1 MRKSLVASFA
11 LAAAVPGGTA
21 LAVDIEAPS
30 KKEVGE
36 KATVVAS
43 DLKPGRYS
51 LMLVSDRAPT
61 TRSACVARI
70 DGPERTR
77 HHRVV
82 LDGKIPKRLTCWENN
97 SVKLGKVKVRPG
109 RYHLVVAVKAGP
121 AGFKVNRSFVRHRLR
136 ITD

>member
-1 MRKSLVASFA
+1 MRKSLVVSVV

-21 LAVDIEAPS
+21 LAADIEGPS

-36 KATVVAS
+36 KLGVVAS

-51 LMLVSDRAPT
+51 LILVSDRAPT
-61 TRSACVARI
+61 ARSACVRRL

-77 HHRVV
+77 HHQVIF
-82 LDGKIPKRLTCWENN
+82 DGRIPKTLTCWENN
-97 SVKLGKVKVRPG
+97 SVKLGKVKVTPG
-109 RYHLVVAVKAGP
+109 RYHLVVAVLAGP
-121 AGFKVNRSFVRHRLR
+121 AGFKTDRSFVRQALR